1 MAMKAEVPALQ
12 GVDVLLYARKLN
24 EATQTAGQMIPYQT
38 SLSFDPQRDSDTNPT
53 KSGTVTTSSS
63 LETDLEVEFTNN
75 WSKIADQLW
84 DSLFDNEKMEF
95 WIIYRKRRNK
105 DGKYFC
111 FYMRG
116 TVKEDSNDNDPDD
129 NSKRDTSIAVDG
141 TPQRGW
147 TALSDEDEQQL
158 AYIFR
163 GVGKIDG
170 TPKNDGTDGT
180 GQPWAASDAGVGED
194 PDEATAASSASSSS
208 APASSASTH

>member
-1 MAMKAEVPALQ
+1 MPMKAEVPALQ
-12 GVDVLLYARKLN
+12 GIDVLLFARKLS
-24 EATQTAGQMIPYQT
+24 EADKKDGQLIPYQT
-38 SLSFDPQRDSDTNPT
+38 SLSFDPQRDSDTNAT
-53 KSGTVTTSSS
+53 KSGTVSTSSS

-75 WSKIADQLW
+75 WSEIADQLW

-95 WIIYRKRRNK
+95 WIIYRKRKNK

-129 NSKRDTSIAVDG
+129 TSNRDTSIAVDG
-141 TPQRGW
+141 KPLRGW
-147 TALSDEDEQQL
+147 TDLSDEAEEQM

-170 TPKNDGTDGT
+170 APKDDGTDGGGRAWT
-180 GQPWAASDAGVGED
+180 SDDAGTGAD
-194 PDEATAASSASSSS
+194 TDDATSVLNGS
-208 APASSASTH
+208 PA

>member
-1 MAMKAEVPALQ
+1 MPMKAEVPALQ
-12 GVDVLLYARKLN
+12 GIDVLLFARKLS
-24 EATQTAGQMIPYQT
+24 EADKKDGQLIPYQT
-38 SLSFDPQRDSDTNPT
+38 SLSFDPQRDSDTNAT
-53 KSGTVTTSSS
+53 KSGTVSTSSS

-75 WSKIADQLW
+75 WSEIADQLW

-95 WIIYRKRRNK
+95 WIIYRKRKNK

-129 NSKRDTSIAVDG
+129 TSNRDTSIAVDG
-141 TPQRGW
+141 KPLRGW
-147 TALSDEDEQQL
+147 TDLSDEAEEQM

-170 TPKNDGTDGT
+170 APKNDGTDGGGRAWT
-180 GQPWAASDAGVGED
+180 NDDAGTGAD
-194 PDEATAASSASSSS
+194 TDDATSVLKGS
-208 APASSASTH
+208 PA

>member
-12 GVDVLLYARKLN
+12 GVDVLLYARKLS
-24 EATQTAGQMIPYQT
+24 EAKETAGQLIPYQT

-84 DSLFDNEKMEF
+84 DSLFDHEKMEF
-95 WIIYRKRRNK
+95 WIIYRKRKNK

-111 FYMRG
+111 FYMQG

-141 TPQRGW
+141 KPLRGW
-147 TALSDEDEQQL
+147 TDLSDEDEQQL

-163 GVGKIDG
+163 GVGKIEG
-170 TPKNDGTDGT
+170 ELKNDGTDGG
-180 GQPWAASDAGVGED
+180 GQSWAASDAGVGFD
-194 PDEATAASSASSSS
+194 PDEATSASTGTSSPSSSASI
-208 APASSASTH
+208 

>member
-1 MAMKAEVPALQ
+1 MPMKAEVPALQ
-12 GVDVLLYARKLN
+12 GIDVLLFARKLS
-24 EATQTAGQMIPYQT
+24 EADKKDGQLIPYQT
-38 SLSFDPQRDSDTNPT
+38 SLSFDPQRDSDTNAT
-53 KSGTVTTSSS
+53 KSGTVSTSSS

-75 WSKIADQLW
+75 WSEIADQLW

-95 WIIYRKRRNK
+95 WIIYRKRKNK

-129 NSKRDTSIAVDG
+129 TSNRDTSIAVDG
-141 TPQRGW
+141 KPLRGW
-147 TALSDEDEQQL
+147 TDLSDEAEEQM

-170 TPKNDGTDGT
+170 APKNDGTDGGGRAWT
-180 GQPWAASDAGVGED
+180 SDDAGSGAD
-194 PDEATAASSASSSS
+194 TDDATSVLKGS
-208 APASSASTH
+208 PA

>member
-1 MAMKAEVPALQ
+1 MPMKAEVPALQ
-12 GVDVLLYARKLN
+12 GIDVLLFARKLS
-24 EATQTAGQMIPYQT
+24 EASKKDGQLIPYQT
-38 SLSFDPQRDSDTNPT
+38 SLSFDPQRDSDTNAT
-53 KSGTVTTSSS
+53 KSGTVSTSSS

-75 WSKIADQLW
+75 WSEIADQLW

-95 WIIYRKRRNK
+95 WIIYRKRKNK

-129 NSKRDTSIAVDG
+129 TSNRDTSIAVDG
-141 TPQRGW
+141 KPLRGW
-147 TALSDEDEQQL
+147 TDLSDEAEEQM

-170 TPKNDGTDGT
+170 APKNDGTDGGGRAWT
-180 GQPWAASDAGVGED
+180 SDDAGTGAD
-194 PDEATAASSASSSS
+194 TDDATSVLKGS
-208 APASSASTH
+208 PA

>member
-1 MAMKAEVPALQ
+1 MPMKAEVPALQ
-12 GVDVLLYARKLN
+12 GIDVLLFARKLS
-24 EATQTAGQMIPYQT
+24 EADKKDGQLIPYQT
-38 SLSFDPQRDSDTNPT
+38 SLSFDPQRDSDTNAT
-53 KSGTVTTSSS
+53 KSGTVSTSSS

-75 WSKIADQLW
+75 WSEIADQLW

-95 WIIYRKRRNK
+95 WIIYRKRKNK

-129 NSKRDTSIAVDG
+129 TSNRDTSIAVDG
-141 TPQRGW
+141 KPLRGW
-147 TALSDEDEQQL
+147 TDLSDEAEEQM

-170 TPKNDGTDGT
+170 APKNDGTDGGGRAWT
-180 GQPWAASDAGVGED
+180 SDDAGTGAD
-194 PDEATAASSASSSS
+194 TDDATSVLKSS
-208 APASSASTH
+208 PA

>member
-1 MAMKAEVPALQ
+1 MPMKAEVPALQ
-12 GVDVLLYARKLN
+12 GIDVLLFARKLS
-24 EATQTAGQMIPYQT
+24 EADKKDGQLIPYQT
-38 SLSFDPQRDSDTNPT
+38 SLSFDPQRDSDTNAT
-53 KSGTVTTSSS
+53 KSGTVSTSSS

-75 WSKIADQLW
+75 WSEIADQLW

-95 WIIYRKRRNK
+95 WIIYRKRKNK

-129 NSKRDTSIAVDG
+129 TSNRDTSIAVDG
-141 TPQRGW
+141 KPLRGW
-147 TALSDEDEQQL
+147 TDLSDEAEEQM

-170 TPKNDGTDGT
+170 APKNDGTDGGGRAWT
-180 GQPWAASDAGVGED
+180 SGDAGTGAD
-194 PDEATAASSASSSS
+194 TDDATSVLKGS
-208 APASSASTH
+208 PA

>member
-1 MAMKAEVPALQ
+1 MPMKAEVPALQ
-12 GVDVLLYARKLN
+12 GIDVLLFARKLS
-24 EATQTAGQMIPYQT
+24 EADKKDGQLIPYQT
-38 SLSFDPQRDSDTNPT
+38 SLSFDPQRDSDTNAT
-53 KSGTVTTSSS
+53 KSGTVSTSSS

-75 WSKIADQLW
+75 WSEIADQLW

-95 WIIYRKRRNK
+95 WIIYRKRKNK

-129 NSKRDTSIAVDG
+129 TSNRDTSIAVDG
-141 TPQRGW
+141 KPLRGW
-147 TALSDEDEQQL
+147 TDLSDESEEQM

-170 TPKNDGTDGT
+170 APKNDGTDGGGRAWT
-180 GQPWAASDAGVGED
+180 SDDAGTGAD
-194 PDEATAASSASSSS
+194 TDDATSVLKGS
-208 APASSASTH
+208 PA

>member
-1 MAMKAEVPALQ
+1 MKAEVPALQ
-12 GVDVLLYARKLN
+12 GIDVLLFARKLS
-24 EATQTAGQMIPYQT
+24 EADKKDGQLIPYQT
-38 SLSFDPQRDSDTNPT
+38 SLSFDPQRDSDTNAT
-53 KSGTVTTSSS
+53 KSGTVSTSSS

-75 WSKIADQLW
+75 WSEIADQLW

-95 WIIYRKRRNK
+95 WIIYRKRKNK

-129 NSKRDTSIAVDG
+129 TSNRDTSIAVDG
-141 TPQRGW
+141 KPLRGW
-147 TALSDEDEQQL
+147 TDLSDEAEEQM

-170 TPKNDGTDGT
+170 APKNDGTDGGGRAWT
-180 GQPWAASDAGVGED
+180 SDDAGTGAD
-194 PDEATAASSASSSS
+194 TDDATSVLKGS
-208 APASSASTH
+208 PA

>member
-1 MAMKAEVPALQ
+1 MPMKAEVPALQ
-12 GVDVLLYARKLN
+12 GIDVLLFARKLS
-24 EATQTAGQMIPYQT
+24 EADKKDGQLIPYQT
-38 SLSFDPQRDSDTNPT
+38 SLSFDPQRDSDTNAT
-53 KSGTVTTSSS
+53 KSGTVSTSSS

-75 WSKIADQLW
+75 WSEIADQLW

-95 WIIYRKRRNK
+95 WIIYRKRKNK

-129 NSKRDTSIAVDG
+129 TSNRDTSIAVDG
-141 TPQRGW
+141 KPLRGW
-147 TALSDEDEQQL
+147 TDLSDEAEEQM

-170 TPKNDGTDGT
+170 APKNDGTDGGGRAWT
-180 GQPWAASDAGVGED
+180 SDDAGTGADTDDDTSVLKGS
-194 PDEATAASSASSSS
+194 TA
-208 APASSASTH
+208 

>member
-1 MAMKAEVPALQ
+1 MPMKAEVPALQ
-12 GVDVLLYARKLN
+12 GIDVLLFARKLS
-24 EATQTAGQMIPYQT
+24 EADKKDGQLIPYQT
-38 SLSFDPQRDSDTNPT
+38 SLSFDPQRDSDTNAT
-53 KSGTVTTSSS
+53 KSGTVSTSSS

-75 WSKIADQLW
+75 WSEIADQLW

-95 WIIYRKRRNK
+95 WIIYRKRKNK

-129 NSKRDTSIAVDG
+129 TSNRDTSIAVDG
-141 TPQRGW
+141 KPLRGW
-147 TALSDEDEQQL
+147 TDLSDEAEEQM

-170 TPKNDGTDGT
+170 APKNDGTDGGGRAWT
-180 GQPWAASDAGVGED
+180 SDDAGTGAD
-194 PDEATAASSASSSS
+194 TDDATSVLKGS
-208 APASSASTH
+208 PA

>member
-1 MAMKAEVPALQ
+1 MPMKAEVPALQ
-12 GVDVLLYARKLN
+12 GIDVLLFARKLS
-24 EATQTAGQMIPYQT
+24 EADKKDGQLIPYQT
-38 SLSFDPQRDSDTNPT
+38 SLSFDPQRDSDTNAT
-53 KSGTVTTSSS
+53 KSGTVSTSSS

-75 WSKIADQLW
+75 WSEIADQLW

-95 WIIYRKRRNK
+95 WIIYRKRKNK

-129 NSKRDTSIAVDG
+129 TSNRDTSIAVDG
-141 TPQRGW
+141 KPLRGW
-147 TALSDEDEQQL
+147 TDLSDKAEEQM

-170 TPKNDGTDGT
+170 APKNDGTDGGGRAWT
-180 GQPWAASDAGVGED
+180 SDDAGTGAD
-194 PDEATAASSASSSS
+194 TDDATSVLKGS
-208 APASSASTH
+208 PA

>member
-1 MAMKAEVPALQ
+1 MPMKAEVPALQ
-12 GVDVLLYARKLN
+12 GIDVLLFARKLS
-24 EATQTAGQMIPYQT
+24 EADKKDGQLIPYQT
-38 SLSFDPQRDSDTNPT
+38 SLSFDPQRDSDTNAT
-53 KSGTVTTSSS
+53 KSGTVSTSSS

-75 WSKIADQLW
+75 WSEIADQLW

-95 WIIYRKRRNK
+95 WIIYRKRKNK

-129 NSKRDTSIAVDG
+129 TSNRDTSIAVDG
-141 TPQRGW
+141 KPLRGW
-147 TALSDEDEQQL
+147 TDLSDEAEEQM

-170 TPKNDGTDGT
+170 APKNDGTDGGGRAWT
-180 GQPWAASDAGVGED
+180 SNDAGTGAD
-194 PDEATAASSASSSS
+194 TDDATSVLKG
-208 APASSASTH
+208 

>member
-1 MAMKAEVPALQ
+1 MPMKAEVPALQ
-12 GVDVLLYARKLN
+12 GIDVLLFARKLS
-24 EATQTAGQMIPYQT
+24 EADKKDGQLIPYQT
-38 SLSFDPQRDSDTNPT
+38 SLSFDPQRDSDTNAT
-53 KSGTVTTSSS
+53 KSGTVSTSSS

-75 WSKIADQLW
+75 WSEIADQFW

-95 WIIYRKRRNK
+95 WIIYRKRKNK

-129 NSKRDTSIAVDG
+129 TSNRDTSIAVDG
-141 TPQRGW
+141 KPLRGW
-147 TALSDEDEQQL
+147 TDLSDEAEEQM

-170 TPKNDGTDGT
+170 APKNDGTDGGGRAWT
-180 GQPWAASDAGVGED
+180 SDDAGTGAD
-194 PDEATAASSASSSS
+194 TDGTTTSSISSS
-208 APASSASTH
+208 PA

>member
-1 MAMKAEVPALQ
+1 MPMKAEVPALQ
-12 GVDVLLYARKLN
+12 GIDVLLFARKLS
-24 EATQTAGQMIPYQT
+24 EADKKDGQLIPYQT
-38 SLSFDPQRDSDTNPT
+38 SLSFDPQRDSDTNAT
-53 KSGTVTTSSS
+53 KSGTVSTSSS

-75 WSKIADQLW
+75 WSEIADQLW

-95 WIIYRKRRNK
+95 WIIYRKRKNK

-129 NSKRDTSIAVDG
+129 TSNRDTSIAVDG
-141 TPQRGW
+141 KPLRGL
-147 TALSDEDEQQL
+147 TDLSDEAEEQM

-170 TPKNDGTDGT
+170 APKNDGTDGGGRAWT
-180 GQPWAASDAGVGED
+180 SDDAGTGAD
-194 PDEATAASSASSSS
+194 TDDATSVLKGS
-208 APASSASTH
+208 PA

>member
-1 MAMKAEVPALQ
+1 MPMKAEVPALQ
-12 GVDVLLYARKLN
+12 GIDVLLFARKLS
-24 EATQTAGQMIPYQT
+24 EADKKDGQLIPYQT
-38 SLSFDPQRDSDTNPT
+38 SLSFDPQRDSDTNAT
-53 KSGTVTTSSS
+53 KSGTVSTSSS

-75 WSKIADQLW
+75 WSEIADQLW

-95 WIIYRKRRNK
+95 WIIYRKRKNK

-129 NSKRDTSIAVDG
+129 TSNRDTSIAVDG
-141 TPQRGW
+141 KPLRGW
-147 TALSDEDEQQL
+147 TDLSDEAEEQM

-170 TPKNDGTDGT
+170 APKNDGTDGGGRAWT
-180 GQPWAASDAGVGED
+180 SNDAGTGAD
-194 PDEATAASSASSSS
+194 TDDATSVLKGS
-208 APASSASTH
+208 PA